1 MVIYM
6 KAIETALS
14 LTQAYKLGIERF
26 EKMLGNEFSK
36 AVESINNT
44 STHIIICGM
53 GKSGLVGRKI
63 SSTLASTGTPS
74 IFLHPADAIH
84 GDLGK
89 VQKQSVVLLISYSGE
104 TDEIISLIPALKR
117 LDVTIIGLTGVK
129 NSTLSSKSDIVLDT
143 SVDREACPLNL
154 APTTSTMITM
164 VLGDALA
171 VSLMELKNFKQEDFA
186 LTHPG
191 GSLGKR
197 LLSSVKDEMKQN
209 NLPFVDQ
216 NSIVQDVLV
225 KMTEGRL
232 GLALVGNK
240 EELKGVIT
248 DGDIRRAL
256 IDNKNFSELK
266 AKDLMNS
273 NPLTALES
281 DNLQVAEKRMRE
293 AKVQCLIVKNPMN
306 EVVGVIQIFE

>member
-14 LTQAYKLGIERF
+14 LTQAYKLAIERF
-26 EKMLGNEFSK
+26 EKMLGNEFAN
-36 AVESINNT
+36 AVETMNNT
-44 STHIIICGM
+44 SSHIIICGM

-74 IFLHPADAIH
+74 IFLHPAEAIH

-89 VQKQSVVLLISYSGE
+89 VQKNSVVLLISYSGE
-104 TDEIISLIPALKR
+104 TGEIISLIPALKR
-117 LDVTIIGLTGVK
+117 LDVTIIGLTGLK
-129 NSTLSSKSDIVLDT
+129 NSTLASKSDIVLDT

-191 GSLGKR
+191 GSLGRR

-209 NLPFVDQ
+209 NLPFIDQ

-232 GLALVGNK
+232 GLAIVGTK

-256 IDNKNFSELK
+256 IDNNNFAALK

-293 AKVQCLIVKNPMN
+293 AKVQCLIVKNPIN

>member
-1 MVIYM
+1 M

-26 EKMLGNEFSK
+26 ENMLGDEFSK
-36 AVESINNT
+36 AVKLMGKS
-44 STHIIICGM
+44 SAHIIICGM

-74 IFLHPADAIH
+74 IFLHPAEAIH

-89 VQKQSVVLLISYSGE
+89 VQRKSIVLLISYSGE
-104 TDEIISLIPALKR
+104 TGEIIALIPALKR
-117 LDVTIIGLTGVK
+117 LEVTIIALTGVK
-129 NSTLSSKSDIVLDT
+129 ESTLASKSDIILDT

-171 VSLMELKNFKQEDFA
+171 VSLMEVKNFKQEDFA

-197 LLSSVKDEMKQN
+197 LLSSVKDEMKQK
-209 NLPFVDQ
+209 NLPFVEKQ
-216 NSIVQDVLV
+216 STVQEILV

-232 GLALVGNK
+232 GLALVGSK
-240 EELKGVIT
+240 EKLYGVIT

-256 IDNKNFSELK
+256 IDNNQFSQLK
-266 AKDLMNS
+266 AIDLMNK
-273 NPLTALES
+273 NPLTAFES

-293 AKVQCLIVKNPMN
+293 AKVQCLVVKNNIN